1 MLGPGGLRP
10 PGTSA
15 AIPGGRL
22 RRMPAALLMLACALA
37 MLLPGGGDVVQAQT
51 ATALVGNLSQEH
63 VLILNSAFWDMAQQ
77 FRTGSDEDGYTLSSV
92 QLRLNVQSVSDFPT
106 VKLFSGSA
114 NGTEVATLTA
124 PTSAVTNIVTNYTY
138 TAPGGTR
145 LANDTD
151 YWVLVEGG
159 EPWVA
164 AVDVGEDGTPAAGWS
179 IADQRERRAHDSTG
193 AFSILSA
200 SAWAI
205 RVNGAIGPPI
215 LVSNRGQGDD
225 TNATY
230 ARDHAQAFTTGGSN
244 TSKYLVDGVTIVSED
259 LNDDPIAL
267 QICKVDSN
275 THPTTDCTDLT
286 APSSSARGSLFF
298 TAPTNPVLG
307 LSGGTTYAVVFKAPH
322 HQCNCAWTPPRATTK
337 TPSPFQAGQSGTN
350 SSGTTTATCGRTPTK
365 TTRSAS
371 PSMAEPISLPRRW
384 TAR

>member
-1 MLGPGGLRP
+1 
-10 PGTSA
+10 
-15 AIPGGRL
+15 
-22 RRMPAALLMLACALA
+22 MLACALA

-138 TAPGGTR
+138 TAPAGTR

-159 EPWVA
+159 SPWVA

-225 TNATY
+225 SISPIT
-230 ARDHAQAFTTGGSN
+230 RDHSQAFTTGGSN
-244 TSKYLVDGVTIVSED
+244 TNSYLVDGVTMVSED
-259 LNDDPIAL
+259 SEGDDIAL
-267 QICKVDSN
+267 QICGADSSGN
-275 THPTTDCTDLT
+275 PTTTCTDLT
-286 APSSSARGSLFF
+286 APSSFAAGPLYFA
-298 TAPTNPVLG
+298 TPNGTPLV
-307 LSGGTTYAVVFKAPH
+307 LSGGTNYAVVFKTPEGDTLDLDSTASNGEDAFSLIRLVDSKQIQVEKWANHMAGERRRRGDPH
-322 HQCNCAWTPPRATTK
+322 RHPRHSLST
-337 TPSPFQAGQSGTN
+337 SHGGGQRGDH
-350 SSGTTTATCGRTPTK
+350 A
-365 TTRSAS
+365 
-371 PSMAEPISLPRRW
+371 
-384 TAR
+384 